1 LAEGLARNVL
11 GERVAVEPAAESTT
25 TNSFKILGMLSS
37 STLCGAPIL
46 YSFRRCPYAIRAR
59 LAIKVSGVRVA
70 LREVVLRDKPAAL
83 LVASG
88 KATVPVL
95 QLPDGR
101 VLEQSLEIMRWAL
114 EQHDPQG
121 WLCLQEQE
129 EALALIALN
138 DGPFK
143 QALDRYKYAPR
154 HPERP
159 AHAWRDEAVEL
170 MLAPLNARLADRR
183 FLLRDTPSLADMA
196 IAPFIRQFA
205 AVEPGWFH
213 SAPFEPLQAWM
224 NRIVSSELFDAVMT
238 KFAPWQPGNT
248 ETTF

>member
-1 LAEGLARNVL
+1 
-11 GERVAVEPAAESTT
+11 
-25 TNSFKILGMLSS
+25 MLSS
-37 STLCGAPIL
+37 SALSGAPIL

-59 LAIKVSGVRVA
+59 LALKVSGVRVV

-83 LVASG
+83 LQASA

-95 QLPDGR
+95 QLPNGH

-114 EQHDPQG
+114 EQHDPHG
-121 WLCLQEQE
+121 WLCLREQE

-143 QALDRYKYAPR
+143 QALDRYKYASR
-154 HPERP
+154 HPERS
-159 AHAWRDEAVEL
+159 AQAWRDDAVDL
-170 MLAPLNARLADRR
+170 MLAPLNRRLMDRP

-205 AVEPGWFH
+205 AVDPAWFD
-213 SAPFEPLQAWM
+213 SAPFEPLRAWTK
-224 NRIVSSELFDAVMT
+224 RIVSSQLFESVMT
-238 KFAPWQPGNT
+238 KFAAWQPGDP
-248 ETTF
+248 EITF

>member
-1 LAEGLARNVL
+1 
-11 GERVAVEPAAESTT
+11 
-25 TNSFKILGMLSS
+25 M
-37 STLCGAPIL
+37 
-46 YSFRRCPYAIRAR
+46 
-59 LAIKVSGVRVA
+59 RVA
-70 LREVVLRDKPAAL
+70 LREVALRDKPAAL
-83 LVASG
+83 LYASA

-121 WLCLQEQE
+121 WLCPQEQE

-154 HPERP
+154 HPERSQQ
-159 AHAWRDEAVEL
+159 AWRDEAVEL
-170 MLAPLNARLADRR
+170 MLAPLNRRLVDRL

-205 AVEPGWFH
+205 AVEPGWFGT
-213 SAPFEPLQAWM
+213 APFEPLQAWT
-224 NRIVSSELFDAVMT
+224 NRIVSSELFHSVMS
-238 KFAPWQPGNT
+238 KFPAWQPGEP

>member
-1 LAEGLARNVL
+1 
-11 GERVAVEPAAESTT
+11 
-25 TNSFKILGMLSS
+25 MLSHS
-37 STLCGAPIL
+37 NLAGAPIL

-83 LVASG
+83 LLASA

-101 VLEQSLEIMRWAL
+101 VIEQSLEIMRWAL
-114 EQHDPQG
+114 EQNDPQG
-121 WLCLQEQE
+121 WLGLHEPD

-154 HPERP
+154 HSERP
-159 AHAWRDEAVEL
+159 QSAWRDEAVEL
-170 MLAPLNARLADRR
+170 MLAPLNTRLANRL

-205 AVEPGWFH
+205 AVEPGWFDR
-213 SAPFEPLQAWM
+213 APFEPLQAWTK
-224 NRIVSSELFDAVMT
+224 RIVSSALFDSVMS
-238 KFAPWQPGNT
+238 KFPAWQPGDPDT
-248 ETTF
+248 IF

>member
-1 LAEGLARNVL
+1 
-11 GERVAVEPAAESTT
+11 
-25 TNSFKILGMLSS
+25 MLSNS
-37 STLCGAPIL
+37 ILSGAPIL

-83 LVASG
+83 RLASA

-95 QLPDGR
+95 QLPNGH
-101 VLEQSLEIMRWAL
+101 VLDQSLEIMRWAL

-121 WLCLQEQE
+121 WLCLREQE

-143 QALDRYKYAPR
+143 HALDRYKYASR

-159 AHAWRDEAVEL
+159 VQAWRDDAVDL
-170 MLAPLNARLADRR
+170 MLAPLNRRLADHL

-205 AVEPGWFH
+205 AVDPDWFD
-213 SAPFEPLQAWM
+213 SAPFEPLQAWTK
-224 NRIVSSELFDAVMT
+224 RIVYSNLFEAVMT
-238 KFAPWQPGNT
+238 KFAVWQPGDT
-248 ETTF
+248 EITF

>member
-1 LAEGLARNVL
+1 
-11 GERVAVEPAAESTT
+11 
-25 TNSFKILGMLSS
+25 MLPSP
-37 STLCGAPIL
+37 TPGGAPIL

-83 LVASG
+83 LLASS

-101 VLEQSLEIMRWAL
+101 VLEQSLEIMHWAL

-121 WLCLQEQE
+121 WLRLQEQE

-143 QALDRYKYAPR
+143 QVLDRYKYASR

-159 AHAWRDEAVEL
+159 ADAWRDEAVEL
-170 MLAPLNARLADRR
+170 MLAPLNARLAGRP

-196 IAPFIRQFA
+196 IVPFIRQFA
-205 AVEPGWFH
+205 AVEPQWFE
-213 SAPFEPLQAWM
+213 SAPLERLQAWTK
-224 NRIVSSELFDAVMT
+224 RIVSSGLFEAVMKKYT
-238 KFAPWQPGNT
+238 AWQPGDS
-248 ETTF
+248 EPVF

>member
-1 LAEGLARNVL
+1 M
-11 GERVAVEPAAESTT
+11 P
-25 TNSFKILGMLSS
+25 SS
-37 STLCGAPIL
+37 ATLSTLPIL

-83 LVASG
+83 LQASS

-101 VLEQSLEIMRWAL
+101 VLEQSLDIMRWAL

-121 WLCLQEQE
+121 WLGRQEQE
-129 EALALIALN
+129 AADALEWIALN

-154 HPERP
+154 HPECP
-159 AHAWRDEAVEL
+159 AQAWRDDAVEL
-170 MLAPLNARLADRR
+170 MIGPLKTRLADRP

-205 AVEPGWFH
+205 AVEPGWFA
-213 SAPFEPLQAWM
+213 SAPFESVRVWM
-224 NRIVSSELFDAVMT
+224 NRIVSSALFDAVMA
-238 KFAPWQPGNT
+238 KFTPWQPGDA
-248 ETTF
+248 ERTF

>member
-1 LAEGLARNVL
+1 
-11 GERVAVEPAAESTT
+11 
-25 TNSFKILGMLSS
+25 MLSN
-37 STLCGAPIL
+37 STLSGAPIL

-59 LAIKVSGVRVA
+59 LAIKVSRVRVA

-83 LVASG
+83 LSASA

-114 EQHDPQG
+114 EKHDPQG
-121 WLCLQEQE
+121 WLCVQEQD

-159 AHAWRDEAVEL
+159 QRAWRDEAVEL
-170 MLAPLNARLADRR
+170 MLAPLNTRLLDRP

-205 AVEPGWFH
+205 AVEPRWFD
-213 SAPFEPLQAWM
+213 SAPFEPLQAWTK
-224 NRIVSSELFDAVMT
+224 RIVSSELFESVMS
-238 KFAPWQPGNT
+238 KFTAWQPGDP
-248 ETTF
+248 ETIF

>member
-1 LAEGLARNVL
+1 
-11 GERVAVEPAAESTT
+11 
-25 TNSFKILGMLSS
+25 MLSS
-37 STLCGAPIL
+37 SSLSGAPIL

-83 LVASG
+83 LLASP

-95 QLPDGR
+95 QLPNGQ

-114 EQHDPQG
+114 KQHDPQG
-121 WLCLQEQE
+121 WLGLREQE
-129 EALALIALN
+129 ESLALIALN

-143 QALDRYKYAPR
+143 QALDRYKYASR

-159 AHAWRDEAVEL
+159 VRAWRDDAVDL
-170 MLAPLNARLADRR
+170 MLAPLNRRLADRL

-205 AVEPGWFH
+205 AVDPGWFD
-213 SAPFEPLQAWM
+213 SAPFEPLQAWTK
-224 NRIVSSELFDAVMT
+224 RIVHSHLFEAVMT
-238 KFAPWQPGNT
+238 KFAAWQPGDADIV
-248 ETTF
+248 F

>member
-1 LAEGLARNVL
+1 
-11 GERVAVEPAAESTT
+11 
-25 TNSFKILGMLSS
+25 MLSS
-37 STLCGAPIL
+37 SPLSGAPIL

-70 LREVVLRDKPAAL
+70 LREVVLLDKPAAL
-83 LVASG
+83 LLASP

-95 QLPDGR
+95 QLPDGP
-101 VLEQSLEIMRWAL
+101 VLEQSLDIMRWAL

-121 WLCLQEQE
+121 WLRLQEQE

-143 QALDRYKYAPR
+143 QALDRYKYASR
-154 HPERP
+154 HPEQSVQ
-159 AHAWRDEAVEL
+159 AWRDDAVDL
-170 MLAPLNARLADRR
+170 MLAPLNRRLVDRL

-205 AVEPGWFH
+205 AVDPGWFD
-213 SAPFEPLQAWM
+213 SAPFVPLQAWTK
-224 NRIVSSELFDAVMT
+224 RIVDSELFESVMT
-238 KFAPWQPGNT
+238 KFAAWQPGDT
-248 ETTF
+248 EIIF

>member
-1 LAEGLARNVL
+1 
-11 GERVAVEPAAESTT
+11 
-25 TNSFKILGMLSS
+25 MLSS
-37 STLCGAPIL
+37 STLSGLPIL

-70 LREVVLRDKPAAL
+70 LREVALRDKPAAL
-83 LVASG
+83 LLASG

-121 WLCLQEQE
+121 WLGLQEQE

-170 MLAPLNARLADRR
+170 MLAPLNTRLAGRH

-196 IAPFIRQFA
+196 IAPFMRQFA
-205 AVEPGWFH
+205 AVDPGWFD
-213 SAPFEPLQAWM
+213 SAPFGPLQAWTK
-224 NRIVSSELFDAVMT
+224 RIVSSELFDSVMT
-238 KFAPWQPGNT
+238 KFTAWRPGDA
-248 ETTF
+248 ETIF